1 MNKKRK
7 IENIFEGAQNYLNNL
22 EYPKAK
28 SEFSLIINKTIDKQL
43 KRDAHFYRAIS
54 NFRLKRFYNQNGFFI
69 DLKLGRWLY
78 DDFQKSFLWLLQVT
92 PNKDRYDNA
101 FTNIEFTLKYYPEKL
116 EEYKNLL
123 IHLPL
128 EFQIIF
134 KMRFY

>member
-1 MNKKRK
+1 MKKKRK
-7 IENIFEGAQNYLNNL
+7 IDNIFEAAQNHLSNA

-43 KRDAHFYRAIS
+43 KRDAHFYRAIA
-54 NFRLKRFYNQNGFFI
+54 NFRLKRLYNHNGFFI
-69 DLKLGRWLY
+69 DLESGRWLY
-78 DDFQKSFLWLLQVT
+78 NSFQKSFLWLLQTT
-92 PNKDRYDNA
+92 PNKDRYDDA
-101 FTNIEFTLKYYPEKL
+101 FVNIEYTLNYYPDYL

-128 EFQIIF
+128 DFQVIF